1 MKLPHGAAYLILATW
16 NYRFFSVKL
25 IQIKQNSCADGDN
38 TDCVIFVLFAGY
50 WSVDSEKCG
59 LFLNIL
65 EG

>member
-1 MKLPHGAAYLILATW
+1 LRLATCDL
-16 NYRFFSVKL
+16 RLETIPFFPVKL

-38 TDCVIFVLFAGY
+38 TYCVIFVLFAGY
-50 WSVDSEKCG
+50 WPVDSEKCG